1 MLEWLKRHAWKACNR
16 PKRFRGSNPRLS
28 ARISDGVQSVKGESP
43 SLRKD
48 LDFCCKNR
56 NFVVSFRARN
66 DRSTSDLPPTYLRLT
81 SDLPPTYL
89 RLIGSEYGRTIVGRE
104 AKEIRRN
111 VSALVTSLPIWQK
124 YRLFRGMGRKDE
136 RFMQKNVSKTQKT
149 QKMFGHI
156 I

>member
-81 SDLPPTYL
+81 SDLPPTY
-89 RLIGSEYGRTIVGRE
+89 RVGIWADYSRQRGE
-104 AKEIRRN
+104 GNPKECFSPRDVFTNMAKVQVISGNGE
-111 VSALVTSLPIWQK
+111 
-124 YRLFRGMGRKDE
+124 E
-136 RFMQKNVSKTQKT
+136 R
-149 QKMFGHI
+149 
-156 I
+156 